1 MYYKLSAIELELLA
15 RDRRTILRQFQVN
28 QETRRQALKPPIL
41 VVPFKNSDLIC
52 FITRDEE
59 DDDTDS
65 SQASSDGDT
74 KDYTNLEKVQKFYRR
89 FCTFIKGRFS
99 RPESEVKVQ
108 DRSIKKHQKRLS
120 SGAATRIPYPGL
132 SEALRGASGTL
143 LGTSLQLKNYQDS
156 ILGEIVPLL
165 GTKCDVCVL
174 SEETQVFRLVDAI
187 LESNLWPLAE
197 SEKGDDLKEVEEV
210 EGEGLED
217 LEEVIEEVN
226 KEDGEEASEE
236 VSEEV
241 LEDEQEDEEMEE
253 KISPVAA
260 CNNKNHAPSLYQATS
275 DNNIEATHFFINDSV
290 CPRL

>member
-41 VVPFKNSDLIC
+41 VVPYKTSDLIC

-59 DDDTDS
+59 EYDTDS
-65 SQASSDGDT
+65 SQASSDDDK
-74 KDYTNLEKVQKFYRR
+74 KDYTNLEKIQQFCRR

-197 SEKGDDLKEVEEV
+197 SEQGNDLEEV
-210 EGEGLED
+210 EDEGLED
-217 LEEVIEEVN
+217 LEEVN
-226 KEDGEEASEE
+226 EE

-241 LEDEQEDEEMEE
+241 SGEVGEEVREEVSEDEQEDEDREE

-260 CNNKNHAPSLYQATS
+260 CNKINHAPSLYQATS